1 MDAGFL
7 MHGDPIDASLGKRRD
22 ELVGA
27 FDHQMAIERDAADFA
42 QRGDHWGS
50 NCQIGDEVTIHDVDV
65 EKGSSAVNCGL
76 RVCAEP
82 CEVSRENRRSEFDH
96 RDI

>member
-1 MDAGFL
+1 
-7 MHGDPIDASLGKRRD
+7 
-22 ELVGA
+22 
-27 FDHQMAIERDAADFA
+27 
-42 QRGDHWGS
+42 
-50 NCQIGDEVTIHDVDV
+50 
-65 EKGSSAVNCGL
+65 L

>member
-1 MDAGFL
+1 
-7 MHGDPIDASLGKRRD
+7 
-22 ELVGA
+22 
-27 FDHQMAIERDAADFA
+27 MA
-42 QRGDHWGS
+42 
-50 NCQIGDEVTIHDVDV
+50 VHDVDV
-65 EKGSSAVNCGL
+65 ENAGSALDGGS